1 MNVRSSQSGSDRPP
15 ATLARNT
22 GLNVLG
28 ELVPLLVSVFAIPA
42 VIQGLGI
49 ERFGILSLAW
59 VTLGYFS
66 LFDLGLGRAT
76 IRYAAEQLRTGAD
89 GQQGLRTLVWTSFVL
104 QGVLGLLGTI
114 SLALLTPVLATRVFA
129 ISPAFLEETK
139 GSFYWLSSAIPFLTC
154 ATVYRGLLEAEQ
166 RFDLVNAVKGPTNCL
181 VALCPLVGLWLHLD
195 LAGIVSLQV
204 LVTMTST
211 LIYQW
216 LVYQSSPWLKGGFS
230 FNQRALWTLS
240 AYAWWAALIMLAA
253 SCVTYL
259 DRFLTGLLLS
269 AKAVGYY
276 TPPYTLASKLWLI
289 PQSLFLAVFPVFSAL
304 ATTEVEELERV
315 FTDAHRLLVLAV
327 GPITVILVL
336 FAHDILRFWLGAEF
350 VLHGSFVL
358 QMLAVGFL
366 LNAQAWVPST
376 LLQGV
381 GRPDVVAKIFL
392 FELPLYTGLAWWC
405 IGRFGIQGAAVAWAV
420 RGGVEALLFLA
431 AMRNVVSFRRT
442 VLWQSG
448 IPLAFTMA
456 AAILGV
462 MFVTSTFSLG
472 LAWRAV
478 LAVGFLAVFTVV
490 ARQWLTI
497 PPGSKASS
505 PVVADVGPK
514 TVVVS

>member
-1 MNVRSSQSGSDRPP
+1 MSFTSHRLESERLP

-22 GLNVLG
+22 GLNFIG
-28 ELVPLLVSVFAIPA
+28 EFIPLLVSVFAIPA

-59 VTLGYFS
+59 VIIGYFS

-76 IRYAAEQLRTGAD
+76 IRYAAEQVRTGAD
-89 GQQGLRTLVWTSFVL
+89 GQQGTRTLVWTSFVL
-104 QGVLGLLGTI
+104 QGTLGLLGAVT
-114 SLALLTPVLATRVFA
+114 LAVLTPLLATRVFT
-129 ISPAFLEETK
+129 ISPDFVEETK
-139 GSFYWLSSAIPFLTC
+139 GSFYWLSSALPFLTC
-154 ATVYRGLLEAEQ
+154 ATVSRGLLEAQQ
-166 RFDLVNAVKGPTNCL
+166 RFDLVNTVKGPTNCL
-181 VALCPLVGLWLHLD
+181 IALCPLVGLWLHLD
-195 LAGIVSLQV
+195 LAGIVFLQV

-211 LIYQW
+211 VVYQG

-230 FNQRALWTLS
+230 FDRRALRTLS

-269 AKAVGYY
+269 VTAVGYY

-304 ATTEVEELERV
+304 GTTETKDLERV
-315 FTDAHRLLVLAV
+315 FTHAHRLLVLAV
-327 GPITVILVL
+327 GPIAVVLVL
-336 FAHDILRFWLGAEF
+336 FAQDILRLWLGADF
-350 VLHGSFVL
+350 ALHSGMVL
-358 QMLAVGFL
+358 QILAVGFL

-405 IGRFGIQGAAVAWAV
+405 IRHFGIEGAAFAWAV
-420 RGGVEALLFLA
+420 RGGAEALLFLL
-431 AMRNVVSFRRT
+431 AMRNVVSFRLS

-448 IPLAFTMA
+448 IPLTFALA
-456 AAILGV
+456 AAIVWTMFAMKIFDLGI
-462 MFVTSTFSLG
+462 
-472 LAWRAV
+472 AWRVV
-478 LAVGFLAVFTVV
+478 LAVGFLTIFVLV
-490 ARQWLTI
+490 ARRWVTT
-497 PPGSKASS
+497 PRDRGVTSPGPAQLGRE
-505 PVVADVGPK
+505 PAVAQ
-514 TVVVS
+514 